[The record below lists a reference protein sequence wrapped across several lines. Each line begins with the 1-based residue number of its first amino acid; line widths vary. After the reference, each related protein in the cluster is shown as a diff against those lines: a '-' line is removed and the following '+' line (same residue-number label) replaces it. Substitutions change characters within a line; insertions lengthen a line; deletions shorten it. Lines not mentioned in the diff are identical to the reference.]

1 MELAA
6 RMTSLLDRVVIAS
19 PCSADWHS
27 MTGDDKRRFC
37 AQCRLHVHDLSA
49 MTGAE
54 AERLL
59 RRAGEGRV
67 CVRLFRRADGTV
79 LTKDCPVGFR
89 ARVRRAWARAAA
101 LWLTFATSLGCTRAT
116 ATPTS
121 MPTPAGGGRTN
132 APAPVP
138 PPETPAPPE
147 SGAVKMGEMHMGD
160 VAVPRAPTGK

>member
-1 MELAA
+1 MPFAA
-6 RMTSLLDRVVIAS
+6 CMTSLLDRVSIAS
-19 PCSADWHS
+19 PCSADWQS

-49 MTGAE
+49 MTTAE
-54 AERLL
+54 AEQLL

-89 ARVRRAWARAAA
+89 ARVRRAWARAVA
-101 LWLTFATSLGCTRAT
+101 LWLAFATSLGCTRST
-116 ATPTS
+116 ATPAG
-121 MPTPAGGGRTN
+121 TPAGAGAAN

-138 PPETPAPPE
+138 PRGTPTPPE